1 MVTIAEYKKKY
12 GKLSKDEV
20 RERAK
25 SDSDFRAE
33 TEALYKLG
41 FREDLNK
48 SCSEC
53 WFDAYVLLMKSDE
66 EAFIRKEE
74 SLFELRAGA
83 LLLDRKGGDSQKM
96 CTRVNLTDELALY
109 HLKANPL
116 YIEYFSRYPTNW
128 KELAEAYKP
137 KKK

>member
-41 FREDLNK
+41 FKEELNK

-66 EAFIRKEE
+66 EDFIRKEE

-83 LLLDRKGGDSQKM
+83 LLLDRKGGDSQ
-96 CTRVNLTDELALY
+96 
-109 HLKANPL
+109 
-116 YIEYFSRYPTNW
+116 
-128 KELAEAYKP
+128 
-137 KKK
+137 